1 MSKWTARLI
10 IVGIAASVALIGF
23 FVMWLFFLHTETVE
37 PGHHLVINDKPYFFG
52 HEGVRAEPLTEGRI
66 MLFRTSSTESVRMT
80 PQSTPIKVDDF
91 SSKDNILLDFE
102 TTVQWKVT
110 DAVSLVKNFGASD
123 WLNNNLRNQYLA
135 LVRDSVKKYAMSDM
149 MSDIAT
155 AQAIDNEVTDG
166 IRKLVADE
174 KLPVII
180 MNVSLGRA
188 KPNEEVLRQ
197 MNDTAAQQQ
206 RQKTLIAATQAEKQR
221 EEEQIAKAK
230 ADNAYRKAMDLS
242 PEQFI
247 QLESIKRYSE
257 ACLKSTC
264 VIGQVPITLAK

>member
-10 IVGIAASVALIGF
+10 LVGILSAIMLLGVGIT
-23 FVMWLFFLHTETVE
+23 WLFFMHTETVE

-52 HEGVRAEPLTEGRI
+52 HEGVRPQPLTEGRI
-66 MLFRTSSTESVRMT
+66 LLFRTSSTESVRMT

-110 DAVSLVKNFGASD
+110 DAVSLVKNFGATD
-123 WLNNNLRNQYLA
+123 WLNNNLRNQYLS

-155 AQAIDNEVTDG
+155 AQEIDNEVTDG
-166 IRKLVADE
+166 IRKLVAEE

-188 KPNEEVLRQ
+188 KPNESVLQQ

-206 RQKTLIAATQAEKQR
+206 RQKTLVAATQAEKQR
-221 EEEQIAKAK
+221 EQEQIAKAR
-230 ADNAYRKAMDLS
+230 ADNAYRNAMNLS

-247 QLESIKRYSE
+247 QLEAIKRYSE
-257 ACLKSTC
+257 ACSKSTC